1 MPTARR
7 RAALLS
13 CAVLVAGGAAPA
25 AAQMR
30 DLQIAAGEVTLRAR
44 VVGSDGAAATLV
56 VVHGGPGLDES
67 YLWPLA
73 WLAAPDRRVVF
84 YDQRGA
90 GGSTRPASGDYGLA
104 AQVADLDA
112 VRRELGAER
121 VHLVAHSW
129 GTVVALA
136 YAEAHP
142 DAVASLILVGM
153 GAPTAAED
161 QRSFGA
167 RFGARKQALIKA
179 GVVPSS
185 RPAPKGED
193 CMPAFD
199 AILPAHFADARHPG
213 ARRLAGTYHC
223 EVGRATT
230 AAAGNWDFR
239 NFLGS
244 LQMPVLMVIGDA
256 DANYPGASVA
266 ARLVPRSQL
275 AWGELR
281 ACGHFPWIECPEP
294 FFATVVR
301 FLTQTASY

>member
-1 MPTARR
+1 MLSR
-7 RAALLS
+7 RAALFV
-13 CAVLVAGGAAPA
+13 CASAVAAPA

-30 DLQIAAGEVTLRAR
+30 DLQVSAGEVTLRAR
-44 VVGSDGAAATLV
+44 VVGSDDAATTIV

-112 VRRELGAER
+112 VRREIGAER
-121 VHLVAHSW
+121 VHVVAHSW

-161 QRSFGA
+161 NRSFGA
-167 RFGARKQALIKA
+167 RFGARKQELIKA
-179 GVVPSS
+179 GLVPAT
-185 RPAPKGED
+185 RPATKGED

-239 NFLGS
+239 SLLGG
-244 LQMPVLMVIGDA
+244 LQVPVLMVIGDA
-256 DANYPGASVA
+256 DANYPGAVVT
-266 ARLVPRSQL
+266 ARLVPRAEL

-281 ACGHFPWIECPEP
+281 ACGHFPWIECPQP
-294 FFATVVR
+294 FFATVIR
-301 FLTQTASY
+301 FLTQSAPY

>member
-7 RAALLS
+7 RAALLV
-13 CAVLVAGGAAPA
+13 CALAAVPA
-25 AAQMR
+25 SAQMR
-30 DLQIAAGEVTLRAR
+30 DLRVAAGEVTLRAR
-44 VVGSDGAAATLV
+44 VVGSDAAAATLV
-56 VVHGGPGLDES
+56 VVHGGPGLDQS

-90 GGSTRPASGDYGLA
+90 GGSTRPPSGDYGLD

-112 VRRELGAER
+112 VRRELGADR
-121 VHLVAHSW
+121 VLLVAHSW

-136 YAEAHP
+136 YAAAHP
-142 DAVASLILVGM
+142 DAVAALILVGM
-153 GAPTAAED
+153 GAPTADED
-161 QRSFGA
+161 HRSFGP

-179 GVVPSS
+179 GVVPAT
-185 RPAPKGED
+185 RPAQSGED
-193 CMPAFD
+193 CMASFD

-230 AAAGNWDFR
+230 AAAGGWDFR
-239 NFLGS
+239 SLLGS

-256 DANYPGASVA
+256 DANYPGAVVT
-266 ARLVPRSQL
+266 ARLVSRDQL

-281 ACGHFPWIECPEP
+281 SCGHFPWIECPEP